1 MNFKAVGK
9 FILIDPIKE
18 EIKNSLGMRISEA
31 DSIHYRYRKA
41 AVVSVG
47 SLVESIKEKDL
58 VYYDKSSEHSVI
70 ISGDPF
76 SVVLERDIVLVESDD
91 SSSL

>member
-31 DSIHYRYRKA
+31 DSIHYRYKKA
-41 AVVSVG
+41 VVVSVG
-47 SLVESIKEKDL
+47 SLVESIKEDFL

-70 ISGDPF
+70 IDGIPY

-91 SSSL
+91 SSS